1 MSTQSTKKYNRLMEK
16 AEELFFTMGYKRVTI
31 DEIAAAAGIS
41 KMTIYKYFP
50 SKEDLLTEI
59 LVQMSEKALKPI
71 MEKIDGTESPVEK
84 IEYIFSLGT
93 NAARTIPVV
102 LYKDILETPSV
113 VEKLQQ
119 YKKDHMFSIWYKILQ
134 EGIDQGEI
142 RPFDIEFMAHFLS
155 DMSVHLDWTKLL
167 SNSFYLDEEKGIGWL
182 VENIYDFFKYGLL
195 GKKCDRT

>member
-1 MSTQSTKKYNRLMEK
+1 MSTQSMKKYNRLMEK

-50 SKEDLLTEI
+50 SKEDLLIEVLI
-59 LVQMSEKALKPI
+59 QISERALKPI
-71 MEKIDGTESPVEK
+71 TEKIDEIVSPAEK

-102 LYKDILETPSV
+102 LYRDILETPRV
-113 VEKLQQ
+113 VEKLQD
-119 YKKDHMFSIWYKILQ
+119 YKKNHMLSIWNKILQ

-142 RPFDIEFMAHFLS
+142 RPFDIEFMSHFLS
-155 DMSVHLDWTKLL
+155 DMAVHLDWTKLL
-167 SNSFYLDEEKGIGWL
+167 SNSFYLNEEKGIGWL

-195 GKKCDRT
+195 GKKNDKE

>member
-1 MSTQSTKKYNRLMEK
+1 MSTQSMKKYNRLMEK

-50 SKEDLLTEI
+50 SKEDLLIEVLI
-59 LVQMSEKALKPI
+59 QISERALQPI
-71 MEKIDGTESPVEK
+71 MEKVDEIVSPAEK

-102 LYKDILETPSV
+102 LYRDILETPRV
-113 VEKLQQ
+113 VEKLQD
-119 YKKDHMFSIWYKILQ
+119 YKKNHMFSIWNKILQ

-142 RPFDIEFMAHFLS
+142 RPFDIEFMSHFLS
-155 DMSVHLDWTKLL
+155 DMAVHLDWTKLL
-167 SNSFYLDEEKGIGWL
+167 SNSFYLNEEKGIGWL
-182 VENIYDFFKYGLL
+182 IENIYDFFKYGLL
-195 GKKCDRT
+195 GKKNDKA